1 MISFLPNL
9 LPAAV
14 GFGIWALISG
24 EVNLGLSVVVGMT
37 LGIVV
42 DDTVHYLSKYL
53 RARREQ
59 GLDSEGA
66 VRYAFSSVGTALIV
80 TSLIL
85 IAGFAVL
92 SQSSFGFNA
101 GMGQM
106 TALTV
111 AFALL
116 ADFTLLPAVLMA
128 LESKRETAEAEDE
141 DTDFDDDMGVV
152 PETA

>member
-1 MISFLPNL
+1 ML
-9 LPAAV
+9 A
-14 GFGIWALISG
+14 FGVWGILVAQ
-24 EVNLGLSVVVGMT
+24 VNLGLSVVIGMT

-59 GLDSEGA
+59 GLSSEEA

-80 TSLIL
+80 TSIIL
-85 IAGFAVL
+85 VAGFAVL

-116 ADFTLLPAVLMA
+116 ADFTLLPTLLMA
-128 LESKRETAEAEDE
+128 IDGKKKAAGVRDE
-141 DTDFDDDMGVV
+141 ELGD
-152 PETA
+152 EISS